1 MRLSVILAAVLLL
14 LAAVSCTTWVHVA
27 ESVAA
32 FVASIDE
39 QTAALCEAGWLP
51 PKVCDYWDG
60 LKAQAL
66 ERWSKFKGEVI
77 DYLIGLLSGVL
88 TVPSAERPA
97 VMVTIDSEG
106 ILAAARWA
114 AEDGYLTAAELAA
127 IEEVIPRP
135 RE

>member
-14 LAAVSCTTWVHVA
+14 AAASCTTWVHVA

-51 PKVCDYWDG
+51 PKVCDYWG
-60 LKAQAL
+60 ELRAQAL
-66 ERWSKFKGEVI
+66 EEWSKFKAEVI
-77 DYLIGLLSGVL
+77 DYVIKLLSGML

-97 VMVTIDSEG
+97 VMVTIDHEA
-106 ILAAARWA
+106 IWAAAKWVA
-114 AEDGYLTAAELAA
+114 ADGYLTAAELAA
-127 IEEVIPRP
+127 IEDVIPK
-135 RE
+135 